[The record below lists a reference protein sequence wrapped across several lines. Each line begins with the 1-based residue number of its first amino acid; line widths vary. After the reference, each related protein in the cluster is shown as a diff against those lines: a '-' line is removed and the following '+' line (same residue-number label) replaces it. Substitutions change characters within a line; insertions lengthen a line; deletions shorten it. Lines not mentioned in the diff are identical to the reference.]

1 MSQGNRIL
9 DTELVD
15 STSKS
20 KAKGGSMSTHPTG
33 PLIECFKELK
43 DPRVEY
49 LCDHRLLDIVVLTI
63 CAVICGAN
71 TWTDVEL
78 FGQAKKAW
86 LTKFLELPNG
96 IPSHDTIGNVFA
108 RLDPEQFR
116 ACFTNWVLLINELTV
131 GQVVAI
137 DGKTVRRSHDRRLGQ
152 EAIHMVNAWAT
163 ANNLVLGQ
171 IKVDD
176 KSNEITAIPELLAM
190 LDVSGCIV
198 TIDAMGCQK
207 EIAGQILDQDADYIL
222 AVKDNQQNLHTG
234 LKDVFDQAASTD
246 FDQVS
251 YDVDLAVNKDHGR
264 IEKRQCW
271 VIADPD
277 YIAYVQQLQGKNPWP
292 GLKSIIK
299 VEACRRIGDDSS
311 RETRYYISSCH
322 DSAKAINGFIRSHW
336 RVENSLHWVLDIA
349 FREDH
354 SRVRKGHAAEIFAIL
369 RQMTLNLLKQEKTA
383 RVGIQAKRFKA
394 ALETRYLL
402 RVLQS

>member
-1 MSQGNRIL
+1 
-9 DTELVD
+9 
-15 STSKS
+15 
-20 KAKGGSMSTHPTG
+20 MSTHPAG
-33 PLIECFKELK
+33 PLIECFQELE

-49 LCDHRLLDIVVLTI
+49 LCDHRLLDIVVITI

-71 TWTDVEL
+71 SWTEVEL

-86 LTKFLELPNG
+86 LTKFLELPHG

-116 ACFTNWVLLINELTV
+116 ACFMNWVQLINELTV

-137 DGKTVRRSHDRRLGQ
+137 DGKTVRRSHDRHLGKG
-152 EAIHMVNAWAT
+152 AIHMVNAWAT

-176 KSNEITAIPELLAM
+176 KSNEITAIPELLTM
-190 LDVSGCIV
+190 LDVTGCIV
-198 TIDAMGCQK
+198 TIDALGCQK
-207 EIAGQILDQDADYIL
+207 EIAAKILDKEAHYVL
-222 AVKDNQQNLHTG
+222 AVKDNQQNLHTAI
-234 LKDVFDQAASTD
+234 KDVFDQAASTD
-246 FDQVS
+246 FEHVPC
-251 YDVDLAVNKDHGR
+251 DVDLAVNKDHGR
-264 IEKRQCW
+264 IEKRQCR

-277 YIAYVQQLQGKNPWP
+277 YIAYVQRLQGKNAWP
-292 GLKSIIK
+292 GLKSIIR
-299 VEACRRIGDDSS
+299 VEASRRIGDESS
-311 RETRYYISSCH
+311 SETRYYISSCN

-349 FREDH
+349 FREDY

-369 RQMTLNLLKQEKTA
+369 RQMTLNLLRQEKTA
-383 RVGIQAKRFKA
+383 GVGIQAKRFKA